1 MIFVLPDGI
10 HTVPNF
16 LYTVN
21 SYVPGFQQSPFH
33 MTTSKKTIKLLLVD
47 DSVDDRD
54 LILMNLRRGGY
65 RPDVTC
71 VDTKKEF
78 IGALEEKSWDLIICD
93 YSMPGFDGLA
103 ALSILKDKNLDI
115 PFILVS
121 GAIGE
126 ELAVKAMKAGANDYL
141 MKDSLQRL
149 LPAIERELK
158 EAELRKKHREAQ
170 RERDRL
176 LSVIQNS
183 LNEIYIFDCQTLR
196 YSYLNQAA
204 IDNLGYSTEELYR
217 MSPIDINPD
226 LATAD
231 DFKRITQ
238 PLLDGELEKDLYLTK
253 HVRSDG
259 STYPIEI
266 HLQLIRQNN
275 QQFFTAIGFDLTDR
289 EKDAKRIQEQKEIAR
304 EFAEHSKHKSEFLA
318 NMSHE
323 LRTPLNSILLLSKLL
338 LKSKNE
344 NLSKDQMKYID
355 VIQQSGNNLLSLINE
370 ILDLSKIESGE
381 MELSYETIAI
391 KDLIENVCTVFEPIA
406 KEKELGFAVNLHDNL
421 PAALLTDQLR
431 IEQVLRNLLS
441 NAMKFTETGSV
452 ELDVFTNEETS
463 EFDAGHVVF
472 RVIDTGIGIPKEKQ
486 DLVFESFRQAD
497 GSTQRKFGGTG
508 LGLSICRQISKLL
521 GGSLTLKSTEGEGS
535 IFTFT
540 IPLNSPETGQPSVE
554 SVLSTA
560 KLSED
565 DSRRFKMS
573 KTHGQDLK
581 TIVLITENRE
591 IIEECTRYSFS
602 MQADLKV
609 IKNSGIAAHKAAQF
623 ENPTVL
629 IDPYTSHLSGWSIAK
644 QILNENNPVLPV
656 WMVTNHDSKTPAVD
670 LPGVSGKISFPVE
683 KDQLTEIIENPG
695 PQRSGH
701 ESTLLLIDDN
711 KMHNEALREFASD
724 IVDRCLIAASA
735 KEALEMLQT
744 ADVDC
749 IVLDLTLPDATGQD
763 VLKKLSEDHRLA
775 AIPVIIYSGRSL
787 TKLQTDELLTHAS
800 DVILKNVG
808 SHSKLMNKISELI
821 DNQAGHPPS
830 DSKKKRSSPHTIL
843 VVDDD
848 QQSYFSVSSLLQS
861 ENLKVHRAVNGKD
874 ALRSLQEHPETDLV
888 LLDLMMPEMDGFETI
903 KKIRENAD
911 LRSLPV
917 FIVTAKAM
925 KGDREECLRHG
936 ATEYISKP
944 ISPEKLEML
953 MSIWLK

>member
-1 MIFVLPDGI
+1 MLM
-10 HTVPNF
+10 
-16 LYTVN
+16 
-21 SYVPGFQQSPFH
+21 FQNLS
-33 MTTSKKTIKLLLVD
+33 IRLLLVD
-47 DSVDDRD
+47 DSVDDRE

-65 RPDVTC
+65 RPDVIC
-71 VDTKKEF
+71 VDTKNEF
-78 IGALEEKSWDLIICD
+78 VDALEEKSWDLIICD
-93 YSMPGFDGLA
+93 YSMPGFDGLS

-126 ELAVKAMKAGANDYL
+126 ELAVKAMKAGAHDYL
-141 MKDSLQRL
+141 MKDNLQRL
-149 LPAIERELK
+149 VPAIERELK
-158 EAELRKKHREAQ
+158 EAELRNKHREAQ

-204 IDNLGYSTEELYR
+204 VDNLGYGTDEIYR

-226 LATAD
+226 LDSAD

-238 PLLDGELEKDLYLTK
+238 PLLNGELEKDLFLTK

-344 NLSKDQMKYID
+344 NLSKDQLKYID
-355 VIQQSGNNLLSLINE
+355 VIQQSGNNLLNLINE

-381 MELSYETIAI
+381 MELSFETIAT
-391 KDLIENVCTVFEPIA
+391 KELLDSVCAAFEPVA
-406 KEKELGFAVNLHDNL
+406 KEKNLGFSINLLDDY
-421 PAALLTDQLR
+421 PGALFTDQLR
-431 IEQVLRNLLS
+431 VEQVLRNLLS
-441 NAMKFTETGSV
+441 NAIKFTETGSV
-452 ELDVFTNEETS
+452 ALDVFTKEETS
-463 EFDAGHVVF
+463 EFDADQVVF
-472 RVIDTGIGIPKEKQ
+472 RVTDTGIGIPKEKQ

-521 GGSLTLKSTEGEGS
+521 GGNLTLESTEGEGS
-535 IFTFT
+535 IFSFT
-540 IPLNSPETGQPSVE
+540 IPVNSSEIGQPSVKP
-554 SVLSTA
+554 VLSTA

-565 DSRRFKMS
+565 DSRRTKLTD
-573 KTHGQDLK
+573 THGQDLK
-581 TIVLITENRE
+581 TLVLITENRE
-591 IIEECTRYSFS
+591 IIEECTRHSS
-602 MQADLKV
+602 SIQADLKV
-609 IKNSGIAAHKAAQF
+609 LKNSEIAAQKVVQF
-623 ENPTVL
+623 KNPTVL

-644 QILNENNPVLPV
+644 QILNESNPATPV
-656 WMVTNHDSKTPAVD
+656 WMVTNHDTKSPAVA
-670 LPGVSGKISFPVE
+670 LAGLSGKVSIPLSAN
-683 KDQLTEIIENPG
+683 QLAEIIQSPA
-695 PQRSGH
+695 PQRSGR

-711 KMHNEALREFASD
+711 KMHNEALREFASE
-724 IVDRCLIAASA
+724 IVDRCLIAATA
-735 KEALEMLQT
+735 KEALETLQT
-744 ADVDC
+744 ADIDC

-763 VLKKLSEDHRLA
+763 VLKKLSEDPRLA

-787 TKLQTDELLTHAS
+787 TKLQTDELLKHAS

-821 DNQAGHPPS
+821 NNQAGHLPS
-830 DSKKKRSSPHTIL
+830 ISKKERSPAQTIL

-848 QQSYFSVSSLLQS
+848 EQSYFAVSSLLQS
-861 ENLKVHRAVNGKD
+861 ENLNILRAVNGKD
-874 ALRSLQEHPETDLV
+874 ALRSLQSHPEIDLV

-903 KKIRENAD
+903 KKIRENKD
-911 LRSLPV
+911 LQSLPV

-925 KGDREECLRHG
+925 KGDREECLQHG

-944 ISPEKLEML
+944 ISPENLELL